1 MTQLVLTVSS
11 WIDLSV
17 FLDYFKSLKVRYQK
31 YIVYTSTVK
40 ELSSLTDKELKD
52 IGVSRGMI
60 HSIAMDHATN
70 SDSKGWI

>member
-11 WIDLSV
+11 WMDLSV

-31 YIVYTSTVK
+31 YKVYTSTVK

-60 HSIAMDHATN
+60 HSIAMEAHTN